1 MSETKATASFPLF
14 SILFLIL
21 MTLKLTGTIGTSW
34 FWISACLWLPVSV
47 ILVVAACI
55 VLILFFKYGE
65 DGAQLRI
72 DEWKARRGI
81 RD

>member
-1 MSETKATASFPLF
+1 MSETKATASFPFF

-34 FWISACLWLPVSV
+34 FWISACLWLP
-47 ILVVAACI
+47 LVFVVFFVFLG
-55 VLILFFKYGE
+55 VLI
-65 DGAQLRI
+65 A
-72 DEWKARRGI
+72 AT

>member
-1 MSETKATASFPLF
+1 MSETKATASSPFF

-34 FWISACLWLPVSV
+34 FWISACLWMPLAATLLFATCV
-47 ILVVAACI
+47 ILVLYVK
-55 VLILFFKYGE
+55 FGE
-65 DGAQLRI
+65 EEAQRRI
-72 DEWKARRGI
+72 DAWKAKRGI